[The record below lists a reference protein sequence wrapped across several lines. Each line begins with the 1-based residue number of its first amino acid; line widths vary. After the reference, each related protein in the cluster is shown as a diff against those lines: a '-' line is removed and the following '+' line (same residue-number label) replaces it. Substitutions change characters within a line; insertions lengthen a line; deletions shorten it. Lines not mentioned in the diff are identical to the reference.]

1 MNRKNYIINP
11 DVKEKEQLVKI
22 ILIIA
27 AVFIVYCLIEMIRE
41 LRDFRVTKYRI
52 CSQKLNGIK
61 ETKRIVFLSDL
72 HNRMYGEENERLLKS
87 IREQQPDLILIG
99 GDMLVRKDGNSYDKT
114 VRFLDKLP
122 EICPVYCA
130 NGNHE
135 QKLKELPDK
144 YEQSYEDYKKAL
156 TASGIHML
164 ENASETVRLD
174 EVPVK
179 ISGLE
184 IPLGAY
190 ARFGKKELPLKEIT
204 DRIGEHGEEYQILLA
219 HHPGYMKEYLAYGA
233 DLILGGHYHGCV
245 VQLPGIGGVISPNFT
260 LFPKYSGGI
269 YEEGEQT
276 AVVSRGL
283 GTHSVPLR
291 LWNWPELVVL
301 ELSGTF
307 GNNGNTD
314 TAK

>member
-1 MNRKNYIINP
+1 MI
-11 DVKEKEQLVKI
+11 KI
-22 ILIIA
+22 ILIIV

-61 ETKRIVFLSDL
+61 REKKIIFLSDL
-72 HNRMYGEENERLLKS
+72 HNRMYGEENERLLES
-87 IREQQPDLILIG
+87 IRNQHPDLILIG

-114 VRFLDKLP
+114 VHFLAKLP
-122 EICPVYCA
+122 GICPVYCA

-144 YEQSYEDYKKAL
+144 YEQSYEEYKKAL

-164 ENASETVRLD
+164 ENASETVKLD

-179 ISGLE
+179 LSGLE

-190 ARFGKKELPLKEIT
+190 ARFGKKELSLKEIT
-204 DRIGEHGEEYQILLA
+204 DRIGEHGDDYQILFA
-219 HHPGYMKEYLAYGA
+219 HHPRYIQEYLEYGA
-233 DLILGGHYHGCV
+233 DLILSGHYHGGV
-245 VQLPGIGGVISPNFT
+245 MQLPGIGGVISPDFT

-269 YEEGEQT
+269 YREGTQT
-276 AVVSRGL
+276 VVVSRGL
-283 GTHSVPLR
+283 GTHSVPVR
-291 LWNWPELVVL
+291 LWNWPELIVL
-301 ELSGTF
+301 ELSGTSEEM
-307 GNNGNTD
+307 
-314 TAK
+314 

>member
-1 MNRKNYIINP
+1 MI
-11 DVKEKEQLVKI
+11 KI
-22 ILIIA
+22 ILIIV

-61 ETKRIVFLSDL
+61 REKKIIFLSDL
-72 HNRMYGEENERLLKS
+72 HNRMYGEENERLLES
-87 IREQQPDLILIG
+87 IRNQHPDLILIG

-114 VRFLDKLP
+114 VHFLAKLSG
-122 EICPVYCA
+122 ICPVYCA

-144 YEQSYEDYKKAL
+144 YEQSYEEYKKAL

-164 ENASETVRLD
+164 ENASETVKLD

-179 ISGLE
+179 LSGLE

-190 ARFGKKELPLKEIT
+190 ARFGKKELSLKEIT
-204 DRIGEHGEEYQILLA
+204 DRIGEHGDDYQILLA

-233 DLILGGHYHGCV
+233 DLILGGHYHGCL
-245 VQLPGIGGVISPNFT
+245 VQLPGIGGVISTNFT

-269 YEEGEQT
+269 YQEGEQT

-291 LWNWPELVVL
+291 LWNWPELIVL
-301 ELSGTF
+301 ELSG
-307 GNNGNTD
+307 NER
-314 TAK
+314 

>member
-1 MNRKNYIINP
+1 M
-11 DVKEKEQLVKI
+11 
-22 ILIIA
+22 

-61 ETKRIVFLSDL
+61 REKKIIFLSDL
-72 HNRMYGEENERLLKS
+72 HNRMYGEENERLLES
-87 IREQQPDLILIG
+87 IRNQHPDLILIG

-114 VRFLDKLP
+114 VHFLAKLP
-122 EICPVYCA
+122 GICPVYCA

-144 YEQSYEDYKKAL
+144 YEQSYEEYKKAL

-164 ENASETVRLD
+164 ENASETVKLD

-179 ISGLE
+179 LSGLE

-190 ARFGKKELPLKEIT
+190 ARFGKKELSLKEIT
-204 DRIGEHGEEYQILLA
+204 DRIGEHGDDYQILLA

-245 VQLPGIGGVISPNFT
+245 VQLPGIGGVISTNFT

-269 YEEGEQT
+269 YQEGEQT

-291 LWNWPELVVL
+291 LWNWPELIVL
-301 ELSGTF
+301 ELSGNEISF
-307 GNNGNTD
+307 RMKID
-314 TAK
+314 KRL

>member
-1 MNRKNYIINP
+1 MI
-11 DVKEKEQLVKI
+11 KI
-22 ILIIA
+22 ILIIV

-61 ETKRIVFLSDL
+61 REKKIIFLSDL
-72 HNRMYGEENERLLKS
+72 HNRMYGEENERLLES
-87 IREQQPDLILIG
+87 IRNQHPDLILIG

-114 VRFLDKLP
+114 VHFLAKLP
-122 EICPVYCA
+122 GICPVYCA

-144 YEQSYEDYKKAL
+144 YEQSYEEYKKAL

-164 ENASETVRLD
+164 ENASETVKLD

-179 ISGLE
+179 LSGLE

-190 ARFGKKELPLKEIT
+190 ARFGKKELSLKEIT
-204 DRIGEHGEEYQILLA
+204 DRIGEHGDDYQILLA

-245 VQLPGIGGVISPNFT
+245 VQLPGIGGVISTNFT

-269 YEEGEQT
+269 YPEGEQI

-283 GTHSVPLR
+283 GTNSVPLR
-291 LWNWPELVVL
+291 LWNWPELIVL
-301 ELSGTF
+301 ELSG
-307 GNNGNTD
+307 NER
-314 TAK
+314 

>member
-1 MNRKNYIINP
+1 MI
-11 DVKEKEQLVKI
+11 KI
-22 ILIIA
+22 ILIIV

-61 ETKRIVFLSDL
+61 REKKIIFLSDL
-72 HNRMYGEENERLLKS
+72 HNRMYGEENERLLES
-87 IREQQPDLILIG
+87 IRNQHPDLILIG

-114 VRFLDKLP
+114 VHFLAKLP
-122 EICPVYCA
+122 GICPVYCA

-144 YEQSYEDYKKAL
+144 YEQSYEEYKKAL

-164 ENASETVRLD
+164 ENASETVKLE

-179 ISGLE
+179 LSGLE

-190 ARFGKKELPLKEIT
+190 ARFGKKELSLKEIT
-204 DRIGEHGEEYQILLA
+204 DRIGEHGDDYQILLA
-219 HHPGYMKEYLAYGA
+219 HHPGYMKEYLTYGA

-245 VQLPGIGGVISPNFT
+245 VQLPWIGGVISTNFT

-269 YEEGEQT
+269 YQEGEQT

-291 LWNWPELVVL
+291 LWNWPELIVL
-301 ELSGTF
+301 ELSGNEISF
-307 GNNGNTD
+307 KIKCD
-314 TAK
+314 KRY

>member
-1 MNRKNYIINP
+1 MI
-11 DVKEKEQLVKI
+11 KI
-22 ILIIA
+22 ILIIV

-61 ETKRIVFLSDL
+61 REKKLIFLSDL
-72 HNRMYGEENERLLKS
+72 HNRMYGEENERLLES
-87 IREQQPDLILIG
+87 IRNQHPDLILIG

-114 VRFLDKLP
+114 VHFLAKLP
-122 EICPVYCA
+122 GICPVYCA

-144 YEQSYEDYKKAL
+144 YEQSYEEYKKAL

-164 ENASETVRLD
+164 ENASETVKLD

-179 ISGLE
+179 LSGLE

-190 ARFGKKELPLKEIT
+190 ARFGKKELSLKEIT
-204 DRIGEHGEEYQILLA
+204 DRIGEHGDDYQILFA

-245 VQLPGIGGVISPNFT
+245 VQLPWIGGVISTNFT

-269 YEEGEQT
+269 YPEGEQT

-291 LWNWPELVVL
+291 LWNWPELIVL
-301 ELSGTF
+301 ELSG
-307 GNNGNTD
+307 NER
-314 TAK
+314 

>member
-1 MNRKNYIINP
+1 MI
-11 DVKEKEQLVKI
+11 KI
-22 ILIIA
+22 ILIIV

-41 LRDFRVTKYRI
+41 LRNFRVTKYRI

-61 ETKRIVFLSDL
+61 REKKIIFLSDL
-72 HNRMYGEENERLLKS
+72 HNRMYGEENERLLES
-87 IREQQPDLILIG
+87 IRNQHPDLILIG

-114 VRFLDKLP
+114 VHFLAKLP
-122 EICPVYCA
+122 GICPVYCA

-144 YEQSYEDYKKAL
+144 YEQSYEEYKKAL

-164 ENASETVRLD
+164 ENASETVKLD

-179 ISGLE
+179 LSGLE

-190 ARFGKKELPLKEIT
+190 ARFGKKELSLKEIT
-204 DRIGEHGEEYQILLA
+204 DRIGEHGDDYQILLA

-245 VQLPGIGGVISPNFT
+245 VQLPGIGGVISTNFT

-269 YEEGEQT
+269 YQEGEQT

-291 LWNWPELVVL
+291 LWNWPELIVL
-301 ELSGTF
+301 ELSG
-307 GNNGNTD
+307 NER
-314 TAK
+314 

>member
-1 MNRKNYIINP
+1 M
-11 DVKEKEQLVKI
+11 
-22 ILIIA
+22 
-27 AVFIVYCLIEMIRE
+27 AVFILYCMIETARE

-61 ETKRIVFLSDL
+61 REKKIIFLSDL
-72 HNRMYGEENERLLKS
+72 HNRMYGEENERLLES
-87 IREQQPDLILIG
+87 IRNQHPDLILIG

-114 VRFLDKLP
+114 VHFLAKLP
-122 EICPVYCA
+122 GICPVYCA

-144 YEQSYEDYKKAL
+144 YEQSYEEYKKAL

-164 ENASETVRLD
+164 ENASETVKLE

-179 ISGLE
+179 LSGLE

-190 ARFGKKELPLKEIT
+190 ARFGRKELSLKEIT
-204 DRIGEHGEEYQILLA
+204 DRIGEHGDDYQILLA

-245 VQLPGIGGVISPNFT
+245 VQLPGIGGVISTNFT

-269 YEEGEQT
+269 YQEGEQT

-291 LWNWPELVVL
+291 LWNWPELIVL
-301 ELSGTF
+301 ELSG
-307 GNNGNTD
+307 NER
-314 TAK
+314 

>member
-1 MNRKNYIINP
+1 MI
-11 DVKEKEQLVKI
+11 KI
-22 ILIIA
+22 ILIIV

-61 ETKRIVFLSDL
+61 REKKLIFLSDL
-72 HNRMYGEENERLLKS
+72 HNRMYGEENESLLES
-87 IREQQPDLILIG
+87 IRNQHPDLILIG

-114 VRFLDKLP
+114 VHFLAKLP
-122 EICPVYCA
+122 GICPVYCA

-144 YEQSYEDYKKAL
+144 YEQSYEEYKKAL

-164 ENASETVRLD
+164 ENASETVKLE

-179 ISGLE
+179 LSGLE

-190 ARFGKKELPLKEIT
+190 ARFGKKELSLKEIT
-204 DRIGEHGEEYQILLA
+204 DRIGEHGDDYQILLA

-245 VQLPGIGGVISPNFT
+245 VQLPGIGGVISTNFT

-269 YEEGEQT
+269 YPEGEQT

-291 LWNWPELVVL
+291 LWNWPELIVL
-301 ELSGTF
+301 ELSG
-307 GNNGNTD
+307 NER
-314 TAK
+314 

>member
-1 MNRKNYIINP
+1 MI
-11 DVKEKEQLVKI
+11 KI
-22 ILIIA
+22 ILIIV

-41 LRDFRVTKYRI
+41 LRGFRVTKYRI

-61 ETKRIVFLSDL
+61 REKKLIFLSDL
-72 HNRMYGEENERLLKS
+72 HNRMYGEENERLLES
-87 IREQQPDLILIG
+87 IRNQHPDLILIG

-114 VRFLDKLP
+114 VHFLAKLP
-122 EICPVYCA
+122 GICPVYCA

-144 YEQSYEDYKKAL
+144 YEQSYEEYKKAL

-164 ENASETVRLD
+164 ENASETVKLE

-179 ISGLE
+179 LSGLE

-190 ARFGKKELPLKEIT
+190 ARFGKKELSLKEIT
-204 DRIGEHGEEYQILLA
+204 DRIGEHGDDYQILLA

-245 VQLPGIGGVISPNFT
+245 VQLPGIGGVISTNFT

-269 YEEGEQT
+269 YPEGEQT

-291 LWNWPELVVL
+291 LWNWPELIVL
-301 ELSGTF
+301 ELSG
-307 GNNGNTD
+307 NER
-314 TAK
+314 

>member
-1 MNRKNYIINP
+1 MI
-11 DVKEKEQLVKI
+11 KI
-22 ILIIA
+22 ILIIV

-61 ETKRIVFLSDL
+61 REKKIIFLSDL
-72 HNRMYGEENERLLKS
+72 HNRMYGEENERLLES
-87 IREQQPDLILIG
+87 IRNQHPDLILIG
-99 GDMLVRKDGNSYDKT
+99 GDMLVRKDGNFYDKT
-114 VRFLDKLP
+114 VHFLAKLP
-122 EICPVYCA
+122 GICPVYCA

-144 YEQSYEDYKKAL
+144 YEQSYEEYKKAL

-164 ENASETVRLD
+164 ENASETVKLD

-179 ISGLE
+179 LSGLE

-190 ARFGKKELPLKEIT
+190 ARFGKKELSLKEIT
-204 DRIGEHGEEYQILLA
+204 DRIGEHGDDYQILLA

-245 VQLPGIGGVISPNFT
+245 VQLPWIGGVISTNFT

-269 YEEGEQT
+269 YQEGEQT

-291 LWNWPELVVL
+291 LWNWPELIVL
-301 ELSGTF
+301 ELSG
-307 GNNGNTD
+307 NER
-314 TAK
+314 

>member
-1 MNRKNYIINP
+1 MI
-11 DVKEKEQLVKI
+11 KI
-22 ILIIA
+22 ILIIV

-61 ETKRIVFLSDL
+61 REKKIIFLSDL
-72 HNRMYGEENERLLKS
+72 HNRMYGEENERLLES
-87 IREQQPDLILIG
+87 IRNQHPDLILIG

-114 VRFLDKLP
+114 VHFLAKLP
-122 EICPVYCA
+122 GICPVYCA

-144 YEQSYEDYKKAL
+144 YEQSYEEYKKAL

-164 ENASETVRLD
+164 ENASETVKLE

-179 ISGLE
+179 LSGLE

-190 ARFGKKELPLKEIT
+190 ARFGKKELSLKEIT
-204 DRIGEHGEEYQILLA
+204 DRIGEHGDDYQILLA

-245 VQLPGIGGVISPNFT
+245 VQLPGIGGVISTNFT

-269 YEEGEQT
+269 YPEGEQT

-291 LWNWPELVVL
+291 LWNWPELIVL
-301 ELSGTF
+301 GLSG
-307 GNNGNTD
+307 NER
-314 TAK
+314 

>member
-1 MNRKNYIINP
+1 MI
-11 DVKEKEQLVKI
+11 KI
-22 ILIIA
+22 ILIIV

-61 ETKRIVFLSDL
+61 REKKIIFLSDL
-72 HNRMYGEENERLLKS
+72 HNRMYGEENERLLES
-87 IREQQPDLILIG
+87 IRNQHPDLILIG
-99 GDMLVRKDGNSYDKT
+99 GDMLVRKDGNFYDKT
-114 VRFLDKLP
+114 VHFLAKLP
-122 EICPVYCA
+122 GICPVYCA

-144 YEQSYEDYKKAL
+144 YEQSYEEYKKAL

-164 ENASETVRLD
+164 ETASETVKLD

-179 ISGLE
+179 LSGLE

-190 ARFGKKELPLKEIT
+190 ARFGKKELSLKEIT
-204 DRIGEHGEEYQILLA
+204 DRIGEHGDDYQILLA

-233 DLILGGHYHGCV
+233 DLILGGHYHGCL
-245 VQLPGIGGVISPNFT
+245 VQLPGIGGVISTNFT

-269 YEEGEQT
+269 YQEGEQT
-276 AVVSRGL
+276 AVVCRGL

-291 LWNWPELVVL
+291 LWNWPELIVL
-301 ELSGTF
+301 ELSG
-307 GNNGNTD
+307 NER
-314 TAK
+314 

>member
-1 MNRKNYIINP
+1 M
-11 DVKEKEQLVKI
+11 
-22 ILIIA
+22 

-61 ETKRIVFLSDL
+61 REKKIIFLSDL
-72 HNRMYGEENERLLKS
+72 HNRMYGEENERLLES
-87 IREQQPDLILIG
+87 IRNQHPDLILIG

-114 VRFLDKLP
+114 VHFLAKLP
-122 EICPVYCA
+122 GICPVYCA

-144 YEQSYEDYKKAL
+144 YEQSYEEYKKAL

-164 ENASETVRLD
+164 ENASETVKLD

-179 ISGLE
+179 LSGLE

-190 ARFGKKELPLKEIT
+190 ARFGKKELSLKEIT
-204 DRIGEHGEEYQILLA
+204 DHIGEHGDDYQILLA

-245 VQLPGIGGVISPNFT
+245 VQLPGIGGVISTNFT

-269 YEEGEQT
+269 YQEGEQT

-291 LWNWPELVVL
+291 LWNWPELIVL
-301 ELSGTF
+301 ELSG
-307 GNNGNTD
+307 NER
-314 TAK
+314 

>member
-1 MNRKNYIINP
+1 MI
-11 DVKEKEQLVKI
+11 KI
-22 ILIIA
+22 ILIIV

-61 ETKRIVFLSDL
+61 REKKIIFLSDL
-72 HNRMYGEENERLLKS
+72 HNRMYGEENERLLES
-87 IREQQPDLILIG
+87 IRNQHPDLILIG

-114 VRFLDKLP
+114 VHFFAKLP
-122 EICPVYCA
+122 GICPVYCA

-144 YEQSYEDYKKAL
+144 YEQSYEEYKKAL

-164 ENASETVRLD
+164 ENASETVKLD

-179 ISGLE
+179 LSGLE

-190 ARFGKKELPLKEIT
+190 ARFGKKELSLKEIT
-204 DRIGEHGEEYQILLA
+204 DRIGEHGDDYQILLA

-245 VQLPGIGGVISPNFT
+245 VQLPWIGGVISTNFT

-269 YEEGEQT
+269 YQEGEQT

-291 LWNWPELVVL
+291 LWNWPELIVL
-301 ELSGTF
+301 ELSG
-307 GNNGNTD
+307 NER
-314 TAK
+314 

>member
-1 MNRKNYIINP
+1 MI
-11 DVKEKEQLVKI
+11 KI
-22 ILIIA
+22 ILIIV

-61 ETKRIVFLSDL
+61 GKKKIVFLSDL
-72 HNRMYGEENERLLKS
+72 HNRMYGEENERLLES
-87 IREQQPDLILIG
+87 IRNQHPDLILIG

-114 VRFLDKLP
+114 VHFLAKLP
-122 EICPVYCA
+122 GICPVYCA

-144 YEQSYEDYKKAL
+144 YEQSYEEYKKAL
-156 TASGIHML
+156 MASGIHML
-164 ENASETVRLD
+164 ENASETVKLD

-179 ISGLE
+179 LSGLE

-190 ARFGKKELPLKEIT
+190 ARFGKKELSLKEIT
-204 DRIGEHGEEYQILLA
+204 DRIGEHGDDYQILLA

-245 VQLPGIGGVISPNFT
+245 VQLPGIGGVISTNFT

-269 YEEGEQT
+269 YPEGEQT

-291 LWNWPELVVL
+291 LWNWPELIVL
-301 ELSGTF
+301 ELSG
-307 GNNGNTD
+307 NER
-314 TAK
+314 

>member
-1 MNRKNYIINP
+1 M
-11 DVKEKEQLVKI
+11 
-22 ILIIA
+22 

-61 ETKRIVFLSDL
+61 REKKIIFLSDL
-72 HNRMYGEENERLLKS
+72 HNRMYGEENERLLES
-87 IREQQPDLILIG
+87 IRNQHPDLILIG

-114 VRFLDKLP
+114 VHFLAKLP
-122 EICPVYCA
+122 GICPVYCA

-144 YEQSYEDYKKAL
+144 YEQSYEEYKKAL

-164 ENASETVRLD
+164 ENASETVKLD

-179 ISGLE
+179 LSGLE

-190 ARFGKKELPLKEIT
+190 ARFGKKELSLKEIT
-204 DRIGEHGEEYQILLA
+204 DRIGEHEDDYQILLA

-245 VQLPGIGGVISPNFT
+245 VQLPWIGGVISTNFT

-269 YEEGEQT
+269 YPEGEQT

-291 LWNWPELVVL
+291 LWNWPELIVL
-301 ELSGTF
+301 ELSG
-307 GNNGNTD
+307 NER
-314 TAK
+314 

>member
-1 MNRKNYIINP
+1 MI
-11 DVKEKEQLVKI
+11 KI
-22 ILIIA
+22 ILIIV

-61 ETKRIVFLSDL
+61 REKKIIFLSDL
-72 HNRMYGEENERLLKS
+72 HNRMYGEENERLLES
-87 IREQQPDLILIG
+87 IRNQHPDLILIG
-99 GDMLVRKDGNSYDKT
+99 GDMLVRKDGNFFDKT
-114 VRFLDKLP
+114 VHFLAKLP
-122 EICPVYCA
+122 GICPVYCA

-144 YEQSYEDYKKAL
+144 YEQSYEEYKKAL

-164 ENASETVRLD
+164 ENASETVKLD

-179 ISGLE
+179 LSGLE

-190 ARFGKKELPLKEIT
+190 ARFGKKELSLKEIT
-204 DRIGEHGEEYQILLA
+204 DRIGEHGDDYQILLA

-233 DLILGGHYHGCV
+233 DLILGGHYHGCL
-245 VQLPGIGGVISPNFT
+245 VQLPGIGGVISTNFT

-269 YEEGEQT
+269 YQEGEQT

-291 LWNWPELVVL
+291 LWNWPELIVL
-301 ELSGTF
+301 ELSG
-307 GNNGNTD
+307 NER
-314 TAK
+314 

>member
-1 MNRKNYIINP
+1 MI
-11 DVKEKEQLVKI
+11 KI
-22 ILIIA
+22 ILIIV

-61 ETKRIVFLSDL
+61 REKKIIFLSDL
-72 HNRMYGEENERLLKS
+72 HNRMYGGENERLLES
-87 IREQQPDLILIG
+87 IRNQHPDLILIG
-99 GDMLVRKDGNSYDKT
+99 GDMLVRKDGNFYDKT
-114 VRFLDKLP
+114 VHFLAKLP
-122 EICPVYCA
+122 GICPVYCA

-144 YEQSYEDYKKAL
+144 YEQSYEEYKKAL

-164 ENASETVRLD
+164 ENASETVKLD

-179 ISGLE
+179 LSGLE

-190 ARFGKKELPLKEIT
+190 ARFGKKELSLKEIT
-204 DRIGEHGEEYQILLA
+204 DRIGEHGDDYQILLA

-233 DLILGGHYHGCV
+233 DLILGGHYHGCL
-245 VQLPGIGGVISPNFT
+245 VQLPGIGGVISTNFT

-269 YEEGEQT
+269 YQEGEQT

-291 LWNWPELVVL
+291 LWNWPELIVL
-301 ELSGTF
+301 ELSG
-307 GNNGNTD
+307 NER
-314 TAK
+314 

>member
-1 MNRKNYIINP
+1 MI
-11 DVKEKEQLVKI
+11 KI
-22 ILIIA
+22 ILIIV

-61 ETKRIVFLSDL
+61 REKKIIFLSDL
-72 HNRMYGEENERLLKS
+72 HNRMYGEENERLLES
-87 IREQQPDLILIG
+87 IRNQHPDLILIG

-114 VRFLDKLP
+114 VHFLAKLP
-122 EICPVYCA
+122 GICPVYCA

-144 YEQSYEDYKKAL
+144 YEQSYEEYKKAL

-164 ENASETVRLD
+164 ENASETVKLD

-179 ISGLE
+179 LSGLE

-190 ARFGKKELPLKEIT
+190 ARFGKKELSLKEIT
-204 DRIGEHGEEYQILLA
+204 DRIGEHGDDYQILLA
-219 HHPGYMKEYLAYGA
+219 HHPGYMKEYLAYWA
-233 DLILGGHYHGCV
+233 DLILGGHYHACV
-245 VQLPGIGGVISPNFT
+245 LQLPGIGGVISTNFT

-269 YEEGEQT
+269 YPEGEQI

-291 LWNWPELVVL
+291 LWNWPELIVL
-301 ELSGTF
+301 ELSG
-307 GNNGNTD
+307 NER
-314 TAK
+314 

>member
-1 MNRKNYIINP
+1 MI
-11 DVKEKEQLVKI
+11 KI
-22 ILIIA
+22 ILIIV

-61 ETKRIVFLSDL
+61 REKKIIFLSDL
-72 HNRMYGEENERLLKS
+72 HNRMYGEENERLLES
-87 IREQQPDLILIG
+87 IRNQHPDLILIG
-99 GDMLVRKDGNSYDKT
+99 GDMLVRKDGNFYDKT
-114 VRFLDKLP
+114 VHFLAKLP
-122 EICPVYCA
+122 GICPVYCA

-144 YEQSYEDYKKAL
+144 YEQSYEEYKKAL

-164 ENASETVRLD
+164 ENASETVKLD

-179 ISGLE
+179 LSGLE

-190 ARFGKKELPLKEIT
+190 ARFGKKELSLKEIT
-204 DRIGEHGEEYQILLA
+204 DRIGEHGDDYQILLA

-245 VQLPGIGGVISPNFT
+245 VQLPWIGGVISTNFT

-269 YEEGEQT
+269 YPEGEQT

-291 LWNWPELVVL
+291 LWNWPELIVL
-301 ELSGTF
+301 ELSG
-307 GNNGNTD
+307 NER
-314 TAK
+314 

>member
-1 MNRKNYIINP
+1 MI
-11 DVKEKEQLVKI
+11 KI
-22 ILIIA
+22 ILIIV

-61 ETKRIVFLSDL
+61 REKKIIFLSDL
-72 HNRMYGEENERLLKS
+72 HNRMYGEENERLLES
-87 IREQQPDLILIG
+87 IRNQHPDLILIG

-114 VRFLDKLP
+114 VHFLAKLP
-122 EICPVYCA
+122 GICPVYCA

-144 YEQSYEDYKKAL
+144 YEQSYEEYKKAL

-164 ENASETVRLD
+164 ENASETVKLD

-179 ISGLE
+179 LSGLE

-190 ARFGKKELPLKEIT
+190 ARFGKKELSLKEIT
-204 DRIGEHGEEYQILLA
+204 DRIGEHGDDYQILLA

-245 VQLPGIGGVISPNFT
+245 VQLPGIGGVISTNFT

-269 YEEGEQT
+269 YQEGEQT

-291 LWNWPELVVL
+291 LWNWPELIVL
-301 ELSGTF
+301 ELS
-307 GNNGNTD
+307 
-314 TAK
+314 

>member
-1 MNRKNYIINP
+1 M
-11 DVKEKEQLVKI
+11 
-22 ILIIA
+22 

-61 ETKRIVFLSDL
+61 REKKIIFLSDL
-72 HNRMYGEENERLLKS
+72 HNRMYGEENERLLES
-87 IREQQPDLILIG
+87 IRNQHPDLILIG

-114 VRFLDKLP
+114 VHFLAKLP
-122 EICPVYCA
+122 GICPVYCA

-144 YEQSYEDYKKAL
+144 YEQSYEEYKKAL

-164 ENASETVRLD
+164 ENASETVKLE

-179 ISGLE
+179 LSGLE

-190 ARFGKKELPLKEIT
+190 ARFGRKELSLKEIT
-204 DRIGEHGEEYQILLA
+204 DRIGEHGDDYQILLA

-245 VQLPGIGGVISPNFT
+245 VQLPGIGGVISTNFT

-269 YEEGEQT
+269 YQEGEQT

-291 LWNWPELVVL
+291 LWNWPELIVL
-301 ELSGTF
+301 ELSG
-307 GNNGNTD
+307 NER
-314 TAK
+314 

>member
-1 MNRKNYIINP
+1 M
-11 DVKEKEQLVKI
+11 
-22 ILIIA
+22 

-61 ETKRIVFLSDL
+61 REKKIIFLSDL

-87 IREQQPDLILIG
+87 IRNQHPDLILIG

-114 VRFLDKLP
+114 VHFLAKLP
-122 EICPVYCA
+122 GICPVYCA

-144 YEQSYEDYKKAL
+144 YEQSYEEYKKAL

-164 ENASETVRLD
+164 ENASETVKLD

-179 ISGLE
+179 LSGLE

-190 ARFGKKELPLKEIT
+190 ARFGKKELSLKEIT
-204 DRIGEHGEEYQILLA
+204 DRIGEHGDDYQILLA

-245 VQLPGIGGVISPNFT
+245 VQLPGIGGVISTNFT

-269 YEEGEQT
+269 YPEGEQT

-291 LWNWPELVVL
+291 LWNWPELIVL
-301 ELSGTF
+301 ELSG
-307 GNNGNTD
+307 NER
-314 TAK
+314 

>member
-1 MNRKNYIINP
+1 MI
-11 DVKEKEQLVKI
+11 KI
-22 ILIIA
+22 ILIIV

-41 LRDFRVTKYRI
+41 LLDFRVTKYRI

-61 ETKRIVFLSDL
+61 REKKIIFLSDL
-72 HNRMYGEENERLLKS
+72 HNRMYGEENERLLES
-87 IREQQPDLILIG
+87 IRNQHPDLILIG

-114 VRFLDKLP
+114 VHFLAKLP
-122 EICPVYCA
+122 GICPVYCA

-144 YEQSYEDYKKAL
+144 YEQSYEEYKKAL

-164 ENASETVRLD
+164 ENASETVKLD

-179 ISGLE
+179 LSGLE

-190 ARFGKKELPLKEIT
+190 ARFGKKELSLKEIT
-204 DRIGEHGEEYQILLA
+204 DRIGEHGDDYQILLA

-245 VQLPGIGGVISPNFT
+245 VQLPWIGGVISTNFT

-269 YEEGEQT
+269 YQEGEQT

-291 LWNWPELVVL
+291 LWNWPELIVL
-301 ELSGTF
+301 ELSG
-307 GNNGNTD
+307 NER
-314 TAK
+314 

>member
-1 MNRKNYIINP
+1 MI
-11 DVKEKEQLVKI
+11 KI
-22 ILIIA
+22 ILIIV

-61 ETKRIVFLSDL
+61 REKKIIFLSDL
-72 HNRMYGEENERLLKS
+72 HNRMYGEENERLLES
-87 IREQQPDLILIG
+87 IRNQHPDLILIG

-114 VRFLDKLP
+114 VHFLAKLP
-122 EICPVYCA
+122 GICPVYCA

-144 YEQSYEDYKKAL
+144 YEQSYEEYKKAL

-164 ENASETVRLD
+164 ENASETVKLD

-179 ISGLE
+179 LSGLE

-190 ARFGKKELPLKEIT
+190 ARFGKKELSLKEIT
-204 DRIGEHGEEYQILLA
+204 DRIGEHGDDYQILLA

-245 VQLPGIGGVISPNFT
+245 VQLPWIGGVISTNFT

-269 YEEGEQT
+269 YPEGEQT

-291 LWNWPELVVL
+291 LWNWPELIVL
-301 ELSGTF
+301 ELSG
-307 GNNGNTD
+307 NER
-314 TAK
+314 

>member
-1 MNRKNYIINP
+1 LI
-11 DVKEKEQLVKI
+11 KI
-22 ILIIA
+22 ILIIV

-61 ETKRIVFLSDL
+61 REKKIIFLSDL
-72 HNRMYGEENERLLKS
+72 HNRMYGEENERLLES
-87 IREQQPDLILIG
+87 IRNQHPDLILIG

-114 VRFLDKLP
+114 VHFLAKLP
-122 EICPVYCA
+122 GICPVYCA

-144 YEQSYEDYKKAL
+144 YEQSYEEYKKAL

-164 ENASETVRLD
+164 ENASETVKLD

-179 ISGLE
+179 LSGLE

-190 ARFGKKELPLKEIT
+190 ARFGKKELSLKEIT
-204 DRIGEHGEEYQILLA
+204 DRIGEHGDDYQILLA

-245 VQLPGIGGVISPNFT
+245 VQLPGIGGVISTNFT

-269 YEEGEQT
+269 YPEGEQT

-291 LWNWPELVVL
+291 LWNWPELIVL
-301 ELSGTF
+301 ELSG
-307 GNNGNTD
+307 NER
-314 TAK
+314 

>member
-1 MNRKNYIINP
+1 MI
-11 DVKEKEQLVKI
+11 KI
-22 ILIIA
+22 ILIIV

-61 ETKRIVFLSDL
+61 REKKIIFLSDL
-72 HNRMYGEENERLLKS
+72 HNRMYGEENERLLES
-87 IREQQPDLILIG
+87 IRNQHPDLILIG

-114 VRFLDKLP
+114 VHFLAKLP
-122 EICPVYCA
+122 GICPVYCA

-144 YEQSYEDYKKAL
+144 YEQSYEEYKKAL

-164 ENASETVRLD
+164 ENASETVKLD

-179 ISGLE
+179 LSGLE

-190 ARFGKKELPLKEIT
+190 ARFGKKELSLKEIT
-204 DRIGEHGEEYQILLA
+204 DRIGEHGDDYQILLA

-245 VQLPGIGGVISPNFT
+245 VQLPWIGGVISTNFT

-269 YEEGEQT
+269 YQEGEQT

-291 LWNWPELVVL
+291 LWNWPEPIVL
-301 ELSGTF
+301 ELSG
-307 GNNGNTD
+307 NER
-314 TAK
+314 

>member
-1 MNRKNYIINP
+1 MI
-11 DVKEKEQLVKI
+11 KI
-22 ILIIA
+22 ILIIV

-61 ETKRIVFLSDL
+61 REKKIIFLSDL
-72 HNRMYGEENERLLKS
+72 HNRMYGEENERLLES
-87 IREQQPDLILIG
+87 IRNQHPDLILIG

-114 VRFLDKLP
+114 VHFLAKLP
-122 EICPVYCA
+122 GICPVYCA

-144 YEQSYEDYKKAL
+144 YEQSYEEYKKAL

-164 ENASETVRLD
+164 ENASETVKLE

-179 ISGLE
+179 LSGLE

-190 ARFGKKELPLKEIT
+190 ARFGKKELSLKEIT
-204 DRIGEHGEEYQILLA
+204 DRIGEHGDDYQILLA
-219 HHPGYMKEYLAYGA
+219 HHPGYMKEYLTYGA

-245 VQLPGIGGVISPNFT
+245 VQLPWIGGVISTNFT

-269 YEEGEQT
+269 YQEGEQT

-291 LWNWPELVVL
+291 LWNWPELIVL
-301 ELSGTF
+301 ELSGNDISF
-307 GNNGNTD
+307 KIKCD
-314 TAK
+314 KRY

>member
-1 MNRKNYIINP
+1 MI
-11 DVKEKEQLVKI
+11 KI
-22 ILIIA
+22 ILIIV

-61 ETKRIVFLSDL
+61 REKKIIFLSDL
-72 HNRMYGEENERLLKS
+72 HNRMYGEENERLLES
-87 IREQQPDLILIG
+87 IRNQHPDLILIG

-114 VRFLDKLP
+114 VHFLAKLP
-122 EICPVYCA
+122 GICPVYCA

-144 YEQSYEDYKKAL
+144 YEQSYEEYKKAL
-156 TASGIHML
+156 TSSGIHML
-164 ENASETVRLD
+164 ENASETVKLE

-179 ISGLE
+179 LSGLE

-190 ARFGKKELPLKEIT
+190 ARFGKKELSLKEIT
-204 DRIGEHGEEYQILLA
+204 DRIGEHGDDYQILLA

-245 VQLPGIGGVISPNFT
+245 VQLPWIGGVISTNFT

-269 YEEGEQT
+269 YPEGEQT

-291 LWNWPELVVL
+291 LWNWPELIVL
-301 ELSGTF
+301 ELSG
-307 GNNGNTD
+307 NER
-314 TAK
+314 

>member
-1 MNRKNYIINP
+1 MI
-11 DVKEKEQLVKI
+11 KI
-22 ILIIA
+22 ILIIV

-61 ETKRIVFLSDL
+61 REKKIIFLSDL
-72 HNRMYGEENERLLKS
+72 HNRMYGEENERLLES
-87 IREQQPDLILIG
+87 IRNQHPDLILIG

-114 VRFLDKLP
+114 VHFLARLP
-122 EICPVYCA
+122 GICPVYCA

-144 YEQSYEDYKKAL
+144 YEQSYEEYKKAL

-164 ENASETVRLD
+164 ENASETVKLD

-179 ISGLE
+179 LSGLE
-184 IPLGAY
+184 IPLRAY
-190 ARFGKKELPLKEIT
+190 ARFGKKELSLKEIT
-204 DRIGEHGEEYQILLA
+204 DRIGEHGDDYQILLA

-245 VQLPGIGGVISPNFT
+245 VQLPGIGGVISTNFT

-269 YEEGEQT
+269 YQEGEQT

-291 LWNWPELVVL
+291 LWNWPELIVL
-301 ELSGTF
+301 ELSG
-307 GNNGNTD
+307 NER
-314 TAK
+314 

>member
-1 MNRKNYIINP
+1 MI
-11 DVKEKEQLVKI
+11 KI
-22 ILIIA
+22 ILIIV

-61 ETKRIVFLSDL
+61 KEKKIIFLSDL
-72 HNRMYGEENERLLKS
+72 HNRMYGEENERLLES
-87 IREQQPDLILIG
+87 IRNQHPDLILIG

-114 VRFLDKLP
+114 VHFLAKLP
-122 EICPVYCA
+122 GICPVYCA

-144 YEQSYEDYKKAL
+144 YEQSYEEYKKAL

-164 ENASETVRLD
+164 ENASETVKLD

-179 ISGLE
+179 LSGLE

-190 ARFGKKELPLKEIT
+190 ARFGKKELSLKEIT
-204 DRIGEHGEEYQILLA
+204 DRIGEHGDDYQILLA

-233 DLILGGHYHGCV
+233 DLILGGHYLGCV
-245 VQLPGIGGVISPNFT
+245 VQLPGIGGVISTNFT

-269 YEEGEQT
+269 YPEGEQT

-291 LWNWPELVVL
+291 LWNWPELIVL
-301 ELSGTF
+301 ELSG
-307 GNNGNTD
+307 NER
-314 TAK
+314 

>member
-1 MNRKNYIINP
+1 MI
-11 DVKEKEQLVKI
+11 KI
-22 ILIIA
+22 ILIIV

-61 ETKRIVFLSDL
+61 REKKIIFLSDL
-72 HNRMYGEENERLLKS
+72 HNRMYGEENERLLES
-87 IREQQPDLILIG
+87 IRNQHPDLILIG

-114 VRFLDKLP
+114 VHFLAKLP
-122 EICPVYCA
+122 GICPVYCA

-144 YEQSYEDYKKAL
+144 YEQSYEEYKKAL

-164 ENASETVRLD
+164 ENASETVKLD
-174 EVPVK
+174 EVSVK
-179 ISGLE
+179 LSGLE

-190 ARFGKKELPLKEIT
+190 ARFGKKELSLKEIT
-204 DRIGEHGEEYQILLA
+204 DRIGEHGDDYQILLA

-245 VQLPGIGGVISPNFT
+245 VQLPGIGGVISTNFT

-269 YEEGEQT
+269 YQEGEQT

-291 LWNWPELVVL
+291 LWNWPELIVL
-301 ELSGTF
+301 ELSG
-307 GNNGNTD
+307 NER
-314 TAK
+314 

>member
-1 MNRKNYIINP
+1 MI
-11 DVKEKEQLVKI
+11 KI
-22 ILIIA
+22 ILIIV

-61 ETKRIVFLSDL
+61 REKKIIFLSDL
-72 HNRMYGEENERLLKS
+72 HNRMYGEENERLLES
-87 IREQQPDLILIG
+87 IRNQHPDLILIG

-114 VRFLDKLP
+114 VHFLAKLP
-122 EICPVYCA
+122 GICPVYCA

-144 YEQSYEDYKKAL
+144 YEQSYEEYKKAL

-164 ENASETVRLD
+164 ENASETVKLD

-179 ISGLE
+179 LSGLE

-190 ARFGKKELPLKEIT
+190 ARFGKKELSLKEIT
-204 DRIGEHGEEYQILLA
+204 DRIGEHGDDYQILLA

-245 VQLPGIGGVISPNFT
+245 VQLPWIGGVISTNFT

-269 YEEGEQT
+269 YQEGEQT

-291 LWNWPELVVL
+291 LWNWPELIIL
-301 ELSGTF
+301 ELSG
-307 GNNGNTD
+307 NER
-314 TAK
+314 

>member
-1 MNRKNYIINP
+1 MI
-11 DVKEKEQLVKI
+11 KI
-22 ILIIA
+22 ILIIV

-61 ETKRIVFLSDL
+61 REKKIIFLSDL

-87 IREQQPDLILIG
+87 IRNQHPDLILIG

-114 VRFLDKLP
+114 VHFLAKLP
-122 EICPVYCA
+122 GICPVYCA

-144 YEQSYEDYKKAL
+144 YEQSYEEYKKEL

-164 ENASETVRLD
+164 ENASETVKLD

-179 ISGLE
+179 LSGLE

-190 ARFGKKELPLKEIT
+190 ARFGKKELSLKEIT
-204 DRIGEHGEEYQILLA
+204 DRIGEHGDDYQILLA

-245 VQLPGIGGVISPNFT
+245 VQLPGIGGVISTNFT

-269 YEEGEQT
+269 YQEGEQT

-291 LWNWPELVVL
+291 LWNWPELIVL
-301 ELSGTF
+301 ELSG
-307 GNNGNTD
+307 NER
-314 TAK
+314 

>member
-1 MNRKNYIINP
+1 M
-11 DVKEKEQLVKI
+11 
-22 ILIIA
+22 

-61 ETKRIVFLSDL
+61 REKKIIFLSDL
-72 HNRMYGEENERLLKS
+72 HNRMYGEENERLLES
-87 IREQQPDLILIG
+87 IRNQHPDLILIG

-114 VRFLDKLP
+114 VHFLAKLP
-122 EICPVYCA
+122 GICPVYCA

-144 YEQSYEDYKKAL
+144 YEQSYEEYKKAL

-164 ENASETVRLD
+164 ENASETVKLE

-179 ISGLE
+179 LSGLE

-190 ARFGKKELPLKEIT
+190 ARFGKKELSLKEIT
-204 DRIGEHGEEYQILLA
+204 DRIGEHGDDYQILLA

-245 VQLPGIGGVISPNFT
+245 VQLPWIGGVISTNFT

-269 YEEGEQT
+269 YQEGEQT

-291 LWNWPELVVL
+291 LWNWPELIVL
-301 ELSGTF
+301 ELSG
-307 GNNGNTD
+307 NER
-314 TAK
+314 